1 MVLYQPL
8 YEPYTREQIESIQN
22 IAGDVSGIISVNL
35 SDVIDNDFE
44 GLMDIFESK
53 LISEGVLS
61 DISYKVVGSGAG
73 DEIHIYV
80 SAEVELF

>member
-1 MVLYQPL
+1 MSYMLMYA
-8 YEPYTREQIESIQN
+8 PYCRHQIEGIQN
-22 IAGDVSGIISVNL
+22 IAGDVSGIISVDL
-35 SDVIDNDFE
+35 HDFIDNDFE

-61 DISYKVVGSGAG
+61 DISYKVVGTGMG

-80 SAEVELF
+80 SGEVELF

>member
-1 MVLYQPL
+1 MSYMLM
-8 YEPYTREQIESIQN
+8 YEPYNRKQIEGIQN
-22 IAGDVSGIISVNL
+22 IAGDVSGIIPVDL
-35 SDVIDNDFE
+35 HDFIDNDFE

-61 DISYKVVGSGAG
+61 DISYKVVGTGMG

-80 SAEVELF
+80 SGEVELF